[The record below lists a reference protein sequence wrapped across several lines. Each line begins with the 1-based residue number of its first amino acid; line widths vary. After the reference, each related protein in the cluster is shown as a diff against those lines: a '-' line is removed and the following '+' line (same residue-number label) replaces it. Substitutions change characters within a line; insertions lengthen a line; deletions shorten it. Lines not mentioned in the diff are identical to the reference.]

1 MPIGRWEASAAVA
14 PPPPGTVPKPTG
26 GFGALDKK
34 SPAVPSLALALAFV
48 VLAPIVAEAA
58 SLTPSRPG
66 LLRQVRAANDHGFA
80 YAYDNDDVEAMVR
93 QGDLVRLYG
102 NRDYEVK
109 RTVSLPYARPEVKLF
124 VERLAGQYRGACGQK
139 LVVTSLVRPKN
150 RQPANSSPLSVHPT
164 GMALDLR
171 VSDVR
176 ACRAWLETALLNL
189 ERRGVLEA
197 ARERRPPHYHVVVFP
212 NPYVAYVAKK
222 TGKSVVAE
230 YRSPAPGA
238 PSAASATVAAATS
251 SAAAPASGGEYRVRA
266 GDSLWTIARRF
277 GTTTTALQRANGLS
291 STHLKIGQRLVL
303 PGGPGGEATVAAATT
318 SPTRYRVR
326 AGDNLWTL
334 SRRFGTSV
342 AAIQNANGLRDSA
355 LKVGQVLT
363 IPVGGSGEAAA
374 VIAQYQVRR
383 GDSLWD
389 IAQRHGTSP
398 RQIQQVNGLSSSR
411 IKPGQVLTI
420 PTAAR

>member
-1 MPIGRWEASAAVA
+1 M
-14 PPPPGTVPKPTG
+14 
-26 GFGALDKK
+26 DKK
-34 SPAVPSLALALAFV
+34 SPFFPSLALALI
-48 VLAPIVAEAA
+48 VLSPIAAEAA

-80 YAYDNDDVEAMVR
+80 YAYDGDDVEAMTR
-93 QGDLVRLYG
+93 RGDLVRLSG

-124 VERLAGQYRGACGQK
+124 VERLAGQYRDACGQK
-139 LVVTSLVRPKN
+139 LVVTSLVRPKT
-150 RQPANSSPLSVHPT
+150 RQPRNSSPLSVHPT

-197 ARERRPPHYHVVVFP
+197 ARERRPPHYHVVLFP
-212 NPYVAYVAKK
+212 EPYVRYVAAKA
-222 TGKSVVAE
+222 GSEVVAA

-238 PSAASATVAAATS
+238 PSAATTTVAALATS
-251 SAAAPASGGEYRVRA
+251 APAAGGGEYRVRA

-277 GTTTTALQRANGLS
+277 GTTTTALQRANGLA
-291 STHLKIGQRLVL
+291 STRIKVGQKLVL
-303 PGGPGGEATVAAATT
+303 PGGADGGGTATAATT
-318 SPTRYRVR
+318 TATYSVR
-326 AGDNLWTL
+326 AGDNLWSI

-342 AAIQNANGLRDSA
+342 TAIQHANGLRGTA
-355 LKVGQVLT
+355 LKVGQTLT
-363 IPVGGSGEAAA
+363 IPAGGGDGETAA
-374 VIAQYQVRR
+374 VIAHYQVRR

-398 RQIQQVNGLSSSR
+398 RQIQRANGLSSSR

>member
-1 MPIGRWEASAAVA
+1 
-14 PPPPGTVPKPTG
+14 
-26 GFGALDKK
+26 LDKK
-34 SPAVPSLALALAFV
+34 SSAVPSLALALAFV

-93 QGDLVRLYG
+93 RGDLVHLSG

-139 LVVTSLVRPKN
+139 LVVTSLLRPKN

-171 VSDVR
+171 VSDLH

-212 NPYVAYVAKK
+212 DPYVAYVASR

-238 PSAASATVAAATS
+238 PSAASATVAAVSTTPSPTA
-251 SAAAPASGGEYRVRA
+251 ASGGGTYRVRA

-277 GTTTTALQRANGLS
+277 GTTTTALQRANGLR
-291 STHLKIGQRLVL
+291 STHLKIGQTLTL
-303 PGGPGGEATVAAATT
+303 PSGGGGAAVAAATT
-318 SPTRYRVR
+318 TTYRVR
-326 AGDNLWTL
+326 AGDNLWSI

-342 AAIQNANGLRDSA
+342 AAIQTANGLRGSA

-363 IPVGGSGEAAA
+363 IPGDGGGEATA
-374 VIAQYQVRR
+374 VIASYQVRR

>member
-1 MPIGRWEASAAVA
+1 
-14 PPPPGTVPKPTG
+14 
-26 GFGALDKK
+26 LDKK
-34 SPAVPSLALALAFV
+34 SSAVPSLALALALV

-66 LLRQVRAANDHGFA
+66 LLRQVRAANDHGFT
-80 YAYDNDDVEAMVR
+80 YAYDDDDVVAMTR
-93 QGDLVRLYG
+93 QGVLVRLAG

-109 RTVSLPYARPEVKLF
+109 WTVSLPYARPEVKLF
-124 VERLAGQYRGACGQK
+124 IERLAGQYRGACGQK
-139 LVVTSLVRPKN
+139 LVVTSLVRPKT
-150 RQPANSSPLSVHPT
+150 RQPRNSSPLSVHPT

-171 VSDVR
+171 VSETR

-212 NPYVAYVAKK
+212 EPYLKYVTAKA
-222 TGKSVVAE
+222 GNAVVAG
-230 YRSPAPGA
+230 YRSPQ
-238 PSAASATVAAATS
+238 TVAAATTVATAS
-251 SAAAPASGGEYRVRA
+251 TTTTSAASGGVYQVRA

-291 STHLKIGQRLVL
+291 STHLKVGQRLTL
-303 PGGPGGEATVAAATT
+303 PGGGGAAVAAAITT
-318 SPTRYRVR
+318 SYRVR
-326 AGDNLWTL
+326 SGDNLWTIA
-334 SRRFGTSV
+334 RRFGTSV
-342 AAIQNANGLRDSA
+342 AAIQHANGLRGSA
-355 LKVGQVLT
+355 LKVGQTLT
-363 IPVGGSGEAAA
+363 IPSGTGGGGEATA
-374 VIAQYQVRR
+374 VIARYQVRR

-411 IKPGQVLTI
+411 IKPGQVLSI

>member
-1 MPIGRWEASAAVA
+1 
-14 PPPPGTVPKPTG
+14 
-26 GFGALDKK
+26 LDKK
-34 SPAVPSLALALAFV
+34 SPVVPSSAVPSLALALALV

-93 QGDLVRLYG
+93 QGDLVRLPG

-109 RTVSLPYARPEVKLF
+109 WTVSLPYARPEVKLF

-139 LVVTSLVRPKN
+139 LMVTSLVRPKN

-171 VSDVR
+171 VSDVH

-212 NPYVAYVAKK
+212 DPYVAYVASK

-238 PSAASATVAAATS
+238 PSAASTTVAAVATTPS
-251 SAAAPASGGEYRVRA
+251 PTAASGGGEYRVRA

-277 GTTTTALQRANGLS
+277 GTTTTALQRANGLT
-291 STHLKIGQRLVL
+291 STHLKVGQKLTL
-303 PGGPGGEATVAAATT
+303 PGGSGGGTAVAAATT
-318 SPTRYRVR
+318 TTTSSSRYRVR
-326 AGDNLWTL
+326 AGDNLWSI

-342 AAIQNANGLRDSA
+342 AAIQAANGLRGSA

-363 IPVGGSGEAAA
+363 IPGGGTGSGGEATA
-374 VIAQYQVRR
+374 VIARYQVRR

>member
-1 MPIGRWEASAAVA
+1 M
-14 PPPPGTVPKPTG
+14 
-26 GFGALDKK
+26 DKK
-34 SPAVPSLALALAFV
+34 SSYLPFAVALLALAP
-48 VLAPIVAEAA
+48 VLAEAA

-80 YAYDNDDVEAMVR
+80 YAYDDDDVQTMAQRGE
-93 QGDLVRLYG
+93 LVRLAG
-102 NRDYEVK
+102 NRDYDVK
-109 RTVSLPYARPEVKLF
+109 STVSRPYARPEVKLF

-139 LVVTSLVRPKN
+139 LVVTSLVRPKT
-150 RQPANSSPLSVHPT
+150 RQPRNSSPLSVHPT

-197 ARERRPPHYHVVVFP
+197 ARERRPPHYHVVLFP
-212 NPYVAYVAKK
+212 APYLKYVAAKA
-222 TGKSVVAE
+222 GNEVVAG
-230 YRSPAPGA
+230 YRSPQPV
-238 PSAASATVAAATS
+238 AAAATTVAAVSTTTTA
-251 SAAAPASGGEYRVRA
+251 ASGGGTYKVRA

-277 GTTTTALQRANGLS
+277 GTTTTALQSANGLR
-291 STHLKIGQRLVL
+291 STHLKIGQTLTL
-303 PGGPGGEATVAAATT
+303 PGGGGGAAVAAATT
-318 SPTRYRVR
+318 TSYRVR
-326 AGDNLWTL
+326 SGDNLWTI

-342 AAIQNANGLRDSA
+342 AAIQRANGLRGSA
-355 LKVGQVLT
+355 LKVGQTLT
-363 IPVGGSGEAAA
+363 IPGGGGGEAAA
-374 VIAQYQVRR
+374 VIARYQVRR

-398 RQIQQVNGLSSSR
+398 RQIQRVNGLSSSR
-411 IKPGQVLTI
+411 IKPGQVLSI

>member
-1 MPIGRWEASAAVA
+1 M
-14 PPPPGTVPKPTG
+14 
-26 GFGALDKK
+26 DKK
-34 SPAVPSLALALAFV
+34 SSAVPSLALALAFV

-93 QGDLVRLYG
+93 RGDLVRLSG
-102 NRDYEVK
+102 NRNYEVK

-139 LVVTSLVRPKN
+139 LVVTSLLRPKN

-197 ARERRPPHYHVVVFP
+197 ARERRPPHYHVVLFP
-212 NPYVAYVAKK
+212 DPYVAYVGAK

-238 PSAASATVAAATS
+238 PSAASATVAAVSTTANPT
-251 SAAAPASGGEYRVRA
+251 AAGGGGTYRVRA

-277 GTTTTALQRANGLS
+277 GTTTTALQRANGLR
-291 STHLKIGQRLVL
+291 STHLKIGQTLTL
-303 PGGPGGEATVAAATT
+303 PSGGGAAVAAATT
-318 SPTRYRVR
+318 TYRVR
-326 AGDNLWTL
+326 SGDNLWAI

-342 AAIQNANGLRDSA
+342 AAIQNANGLRGSA

-363 IPVGGSGEAAA
+363 IPGGGGSGEATA
-374 VIAQYQVRR
+374 VIARYQVRR